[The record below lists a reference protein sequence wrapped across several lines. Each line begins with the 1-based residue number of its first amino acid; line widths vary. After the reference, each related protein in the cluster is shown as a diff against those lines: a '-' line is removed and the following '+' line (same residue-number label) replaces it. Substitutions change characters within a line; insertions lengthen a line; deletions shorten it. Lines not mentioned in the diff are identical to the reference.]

1 MRLKETCPDMSNTH
15 KMRQCN
21 RCSIRI
27 FCVFERCI
35 LVRISTIP
43 HLWHHIWLN
52 FNGKNL
58 KNAAKVAQSLS
69 YNLSKVEDASIFLDE
84 IKNIL
89 VGPGPEFNS

>member
-1 MRLKETCPDMSNTH
+1 MEYMN
-15 KMRQCN
+15 
-21 RCSIRI
+21 
-27 FCVFERCI
+27 E
-35 LVRISTIP
+35 
-43 HLWHHIWLN
+43 WHYIWLN